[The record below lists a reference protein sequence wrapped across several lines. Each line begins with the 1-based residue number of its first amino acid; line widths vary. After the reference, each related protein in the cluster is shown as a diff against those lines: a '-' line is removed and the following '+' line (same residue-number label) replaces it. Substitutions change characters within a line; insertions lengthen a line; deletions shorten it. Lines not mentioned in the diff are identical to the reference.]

1 MVCDSVGGGAHSV
14 TSGSPSAS
22 PPQVNC
28 SAMSIKDIKL
38 AIRRG
43 LKVTNVTFNTAV
55 LDFQYTDNNEESSWL
70 W

>member
-1 MVCDSVGGGAHSV
+1 
-14 TSGSPSAS
+14 
-22 PPQVNC
+22 
-28 SAMSIKDIKL
+28 MSIKDIKL